1 MKGFKVMEN
10 TNCIFCKIICG
21 EIPSE
26 TLYEDENF
34 RVILDIAP
42 SAKGHAI
49 VISKRHCTD
58 LFSSDSATMSNALFV
73 IAKVADAI
81 KKALACDGINI
92 LQNNG
97 KAAGQSI
104 FHLHFHIL
112 PRYND
117 DNLTI
122 PGKTLSYSDGEAAE
136 IAEKIRQ
143 ELASSL

>member
-1 MKGFKVMEN
+1 MEN
-10 TNCIFCKIICG
+10 KNCIFCKIISG
-21 EIPSE
+21 KIPSE

-42 SAKGHAI
+42 AAKGHA
-49 VISKRHCTD
+49 VVLAKRHCTD
-58 LFSSDSATMSNALFV
+58 LFSSDPATMSNALFV
-73 IAKVADAI
+73 IAKVGDAI

-97 KAAGQSI
+97 TAAGQTI

-112 PRYND
+112 PRYNN

-122 PGKTLSYSDGEAAE
+122 PGKTLSYKDGEAAE
-136 IAEKIRQ
+136 IAEKIRR
-143 ELASSL
+143 ELAL